1 MWLSAPNARYS
12 AMARKLK
19 VFRTPIG
26 FHDAFVAAPSRKAAL
41 EAWGADVDLFARG
54 AAEEVS
60 NPDLMEDALSRPGE
74 VIRKTRGTM
83 EEHLAALPDTP
94 KRRET
99 AKPPDQPASR
109 KRKTQPRARPK
120 PRPSRDDLDNAEQ
133 AIEEAD
139 HRYEAARHDL
149 ADREAALRAERQAM
163 EAEHERR
170 RKDLENVRR
179 DQESKYKRAV
189 EAWRASQ
196 G

>member
-1 MWLSAPNARYS
+1 
-12 AMARKLK
+12 MARKLK

-26 FHDAFVAAPSRKAAL
+26 FHDAYVAAPSRKAAL

-60 NPDLMEDALSRPGE
+60 DPDLMGDALSRPGE
-74 VIRKTRGTM
+74 VIRKIRGTM

-94 KRRET
+94 KRRSKT
-99 AKPPDQPASR
+99 AMTPDQPAPR
-109 KRKTQPRARPK
+109 KRRTQSKAKPK
-120 PRPSRDDLDNAEQ
+120 PRPSRDELDTAEQ

-170 RKDLENVRR
+170 RKDLENMRR
-179 DQESKYKRAV
+179 DQESKYKRAI